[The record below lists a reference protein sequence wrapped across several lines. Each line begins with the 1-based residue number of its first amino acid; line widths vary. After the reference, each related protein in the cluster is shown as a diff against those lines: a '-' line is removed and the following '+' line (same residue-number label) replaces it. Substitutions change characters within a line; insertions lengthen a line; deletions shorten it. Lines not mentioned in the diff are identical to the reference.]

1 MKTPLQT
8 HMENKSADGGL
19 TNINSAK
26 EYTLKI
32 KVDTSELDCA
42 IKKLKRLNKL
52 VTKNKLPRVTIST
65 HGNLDEKKII
75 ELLGNCQWKQQL
87 QIKVIIQIN
96 N

>member
-52 VTKNKLPRVTIST
+52 VTKNKLPCVTIST

-75 ELLGNCQWKQQL
+75 ELLGNCQWK
-87 QIKVIIQIN
+87 
-96 N
+96 

>member
-8 HMENKSADGGL
+8 HMENKSADGWL

-75 ELLGNCQWKQQL
+75 ELLGNCQWK
-87 QIKVIIQIN
+87 
-96 N
+96 